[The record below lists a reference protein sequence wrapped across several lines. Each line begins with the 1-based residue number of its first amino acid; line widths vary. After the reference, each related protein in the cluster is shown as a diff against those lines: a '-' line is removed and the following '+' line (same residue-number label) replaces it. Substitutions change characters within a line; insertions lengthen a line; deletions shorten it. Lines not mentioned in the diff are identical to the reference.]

1 MLVKEKVSL
10 PPPGAGKL
18 RRCRP
23 GAERA
28 GFRRADG
35 CRGFRRA
42 MQNTLAWTAPAAQGV
57 FSAMGRSRVR
67 YVSGLLPRCGDRRP
81 RWCRS
86 ILWERARS
94 SDHAAGFS
102 GQPPPLLRGCA
113 GMESFVAHE
122 REDDAGEYQ
131 SPVIADCRHPRDR
144 PVPAAHID
152 AARGMQPV
160 VSVPSY
166 APKISTGASRQVVSS
181 DWHSASRVMECGS
194 SYRLKYRAV
203 TILPS

>member
-42 MQNTLAWTAPAAQGV
+42 MQNTPAWTAPAAQGV
-57 FSAMGRSRVR
+57 FSAMGRSRVL

-86 ILWERARS
+86 ILWER
-94 SDHAAGFS
+94 
-102 GQPPPLLRGCA
+102 
-113 GMESFVAHE
+113 
-122 REDDAGEYQ
+122 EDDASEYQ

-144 PVPAAHID
+144 PVPATHID